1 MRLIFLG
8 PPGSGKGTQARI
20 LARSL
25 GIPVISTGEM
35 LRAAVREGT
44 PLGLKAKA
52 TMDAGDLVSDDL
64 MISLIRERLAEPDAR
79 PGFILDG
86 FPRTAEQ
93 ARELDRLLAAIGPG
107 SGVTAALNLKVPEE
121 VLVDRL
127 HGRAADENR
136 TDDRPETIL
145 ERLRV
150 YHRKTEP
157 LIGFYRNRGI
167 LVDVDGVGDVAEIG
181 DRLGQAIGSFEVA
194 SKRRGVVA

>member
-35 LRAAVREGT
+35 LRAAVREET

-79 PGFILDG
+79 SGFIMDG

-107 SGVTAALNLKVPEE
+107 SGITAAVNLKVPEE

-167 LVDVDGVGDVAEIG
+167 LADVDGVGDVAEIG
-181 DRLGQAIGSFEVA
+181 DRIARAIEKFEVA
-194 SKRRGVVA
+194 SKARGVVA